1 MGTDHIKE
9 EVNKE
14 EKIKNEIISYN
25 GNFNEFI
32 AYNDIISHPL
42 NFPSIIN
49 KKNNEKYI
57 GETINNKY
65 NGRGILYDSAGN
77 LKYNG
82 YFKDGSFEGFGRK
95 YNLNKLEYEGFFK
108 NNNYNGKGI
117 LYKNGIKKYEG
128 YFSDGKYDGIGI
140 EYLSDGETKKRKML
154 YSYGRISSGFGIL
167 YYNNNEQYR
176 GFLEHGKPK
185 IGKNITIYGENDNDN
200 DSNDNIIYIG
210 DFYNFKYNGK
220 GILYYK
226 NSNQKLYEGYF
237 KDDKYVN
244 GILYNIDGS
253 KKYDGYFKDDNYHG
267 NGILYIYGSNQI
279 FFEGE
284 FKEGNFSYGNLYNCQ
299 GKIIY
304 NGEYYNN
311 NPENGKN
318 ITLYDMEGHL
328 RYQGDVLFYEY
339 NGNGKLYQTYK
350 GITYLKYDG
359 KFKESKFNG
368 IGKLYEI
375 YNNNDYYL
383 YYKGSFQNNE
393 FSGKGVKFYINGNK
407 KIEGVFNNIN
417 SYEGIY
423 YSPEKEIV
431 YKGNILDEIS
441 MYLNGNII
449 YNDLGFKTTNKL
461 FIHLKTQNKEI
472 SVDITKRI
480 RIGLVSDGV
489 TGKTCLVERLINNEY
504 ICQGP
509 TIGFELYDLNYEY
522 NNELYNLKL
531 FDTNGSQTYR
541 NLILPFLKTCFI
553 ILYIFD
559 LTEDEDINETYFDII
574 KNLNNKK
581 IFYLIGNK
589 SDERKKHIKKYRNQ
603 AKKLFDKGKIY
614 KYFEVS
620 CKTGEG
626 IDLLLNNLKYDCS
639 MIEDIYNSLYSQKVQ
654 NNNVKKCL
662 IF

>member
-1 MGTDHIKE
+1 M
-9 EVNKE
+9 
-14 EKIKNEIISYN
+14 EKQ
-25 GNFNEFI
+25 
-32 AYNDIISHPL
+32 
-42 NFPSIIN
+42 
-49 KKNNEKYI
+49 KKK
-57 GETINNKY
+57 T
-65 NGRGILYDSAGN
+65 
-77 LKYNG
+77 
-82 YFKDGSFEGFGRK
+82 
-95 YNLNKLEYEGFFK
+95 
-108 NNNYNGKGI
+108 
-117 LYKNGIKKYEG
+117 
-128 YFSDGKYDGIGI
+128 
-140 EYLSDGETKKRKML
+140 L
-154 YSYGRISSGFGIL
+154 YSYGRIKSGYGIL

-176 GFLEHGKPK
+176 GLLEDGKPK
-185 IGKNITIYGENDNDN
+185 MGKNITIYGENDNDN
-200 DSNDNIIYIG
+200 IIYVG

-220 GILYYK
+220 GRLYYN

-253 KKYDGYFKDDNYHG
+253 KKYEGYFKNDIYHG
-267 NGILYIYGSNQI
+267 NGILYIYGSNHI

-284 FKEGNFSYGNLYNCQ
+284 FKEDNFSSGNLYDSK

-304 NGEYYNN
+304 NGKYYNN

-318 ITLYDMEGHL
+318 IALYDMEGYL
-328 RYQGDVLFYEY
+328 RYQGNVSFYEY
-339 NGNGKLYQTYK
+339 NANGKLYETCK
-350 GITYLKYDG
+350 GITYLKYEG

-393 FSGKGVKFYINGNK
+393 FSGKGVKFFINGNK

-449 YNDLGFKTTNKL
+449 YNDLGFKISNQI
-461 FIHLKTQNKEI
+461 FIPLKTQNKEM
-472 SVDITKRI
+472 SVYITKRI
-480 RIGLVSDGV
+480 IIGFASDGV
-489 TGKTCLVERLINNEY
+489 TGKTCLVERLVNNEY
-504 ICQGP
+504 ICQSP
-509 TIGFELYDLNYEY
+509 TIGFQLYDLDYKY
-522 NNELYNLKL
+522 NNEYYSLKI
-531 FDTNGSQTYR
+531 FDTNGSQAFR
-541 NLILPFLKTCFI
+541 SNSFLALKTCVI
-553 ILYIFD
+553 ILYIYD
-559 LTEDEDINETYFDII
+559 LTQDEDINETYIDII
-574 KNLNNKK
+574 NNHNNKK

-589 SDERKKHIKKYRNQ
+589 SDERKKYIEKYRNQ
-603 AKKLFDKGKIY
+603 GKKLIDKGKIY

-639 MIEDIYNSLYSQKVQ
+639 IIEELFDSLYNQKVQ
-654 NNNVKKCL
+654 KKNTKKCL

>member
-1 MGTDHIKE
+1 MGNEPIKE
-9 EVNKE
+9 EVNEE

-25 GNFNEFI
+25 GNFYEFI
-32 AYNDIISHPL
+32 AYNEIISHPL
-42 NFPSIIN
+42 NFPSIFN

-128 YFSDGKYDGIGI
+128 YFSYGKYDGIGI
-140 EYLSDGETKKRKML
+140 EYLSHGETKKRKTL
-154 YSYGRISSGFGIL
+154 FFNGRISSGYGIL

-176 GFLEHGKPK
+176 GFLKDGKPK
-185 IGKNITIYGENDNDN
+185 MGKNITIYGENDNDN
-200 DSNDNIIYIG
+200 NDNIIYIG

-237 KDDKYVN
+237 IDDKYVN

-284 FKEGNFSYGNLYNCQ
+284 FKEGNFSSGNLYNSK

-328 RYQGDVLFYEY
+328 RYQGDVIFYEY

-383 YYKGSFQNNE
+383 YYKGSFQ
-393 FSGKGVKFYINGNK
+393 K
-407 KIEGVFNNIN
+407 
-417 SYEGIY
+417 
-423 YSPEKEIV
+423 
-431 YKGNILDEIS
+431 
-441 MYLNGNII
+441 M
-449 YNDLGFKTTNKL
+449 
-461 FIHLKTQNKEI
+461 
-472 SVDITKRI
+472 
-480 RIGLVSDGV
+480 
-489 TGKTCLVERLINNEY
+489 
-504 ICQGP
+504 
-509 TIGFELYDLNYEY
+509 
-522 NNELYNLKL
+522 
-531 FDTNGSQTYR
+531 
-541 NLILPFLKTCFI
+541 
-553 ILYIFD
+553 
-559 LTEDEDINETYFDII
+559 
-574 KNLNNKK
+574 
-581 IFYLIGNK
+581 
-589 SDERKKHIKKYRNQ
+589 
-603 AKKLFDKGKIY
+603 
-614 KYFEVS
+614 
-620 CKTGEG
+620 
-626 IDLLLNNLKYDCS
+626 
-639 MIEDIYNSLYSQKVQ
+639 
-654 NNNVKKCL
+654 
-662 IF
+662 